1 MYPQCLPKYKFNYF
15 VHINRQ
21 KISLSLYFHIFSP
34 HHIYHLSYAFECL
47 SEWFWC
53 HFSFSNQK
61 RSRNRNPG
69 ERSPEVWSLELIRT
83 DKTSKI
89 QPKKKRSKLFECVCV
104 FVCVRG
110 CVLLSVTIV
119 TSCFVVAWLRECV
132 FTLNEMRT
140 FSLHSIAFVFVLQEC
155 VFLVFF
161 LGVRLIS
168 QIANCGLLFQ

>member
-1 MYPQCLPKYKFNYF
+1 MSFFVLKSKEVPKPKPWRT
-15 VHINRQ
+15 VSG
-21 KISLSLYFHIFSP
+21 SLEFRG
-34 HHIYHLSYAFECL
+34 A
-47 SEWFWC
+47 
-53 HFSFSNQK
+53 K
-61 RSRNRNPG
+61 RNRKLIKHPKSSQRKSD
-69 ERSPEVWSLELIRT
+69 RSCLN
-83 DKTSKI
+83 
-89 QPKKKRSKLFECVCV
+89 VCV